1 MHMDCLLFLH
11 TISEDLKFRTISSL
25 LLETK
30 KSLKEVII
38 NVINMYYKE
47 GYYTKYIDT
56 SR

>member
-1 MHMDCLLFLH
+1 MDCLLFLH
-11 TISEDLKFRTISSL
+11 TISEDLKFRTISYF